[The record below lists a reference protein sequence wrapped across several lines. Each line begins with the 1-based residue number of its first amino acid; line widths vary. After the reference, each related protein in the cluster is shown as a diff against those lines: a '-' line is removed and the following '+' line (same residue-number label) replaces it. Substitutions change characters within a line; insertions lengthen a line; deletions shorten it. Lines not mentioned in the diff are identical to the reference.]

1 MNSAKP
7 ASMTLTQENRGYGFF
22 SHACGS
28 VFAMARIQLQVDA
41 PANRLT
47 LHTMLQAAGHTIVGS
62 SPEVVITD
70 AIDAVADAA
79 TRAPV
84 LVLASAT
91 QIREAVA
98 AMQRG
103 AYGYIFLPL
112 QPGEADLMV
121 RRALGANALP
131 HDTDSRPLSDVES
144 DHILE
149 VVRQCKGNRAKAAR
163 LLGVGRNTLWRK
175 LKQIDARRAS
185 MQ

>member
-1 MNSAKP
+1 
-7 ASMTLTQENRGYGFF
+7 
-22 SHACGS
+22 
-28 VFAMARIQLQVDA
+28 MARVQLQVEA

-47 LHTMLQAAGHTIVGS
+47 LHTLLQAAGHAIVDS

-70 AIDAVADAA
+70 AIDAAVEVA
-79 TRAPV
+79 TRVPV
-84 LVLASAT
+84 LVLSSAT

-103 AYGYIFLPL
+103 VYGYIFLPL

-121 RRALGANALP
+121 RRSLGANTGP
-131 HDTDSRPLSDVES
+131 MDTGSRPLNDVES
-144 DHILE
+144 DHILD

-175 LKQIDARRAS
+175 LKQIDARRANL
-185 MQ
+185 Q

>member
-1 MNSAKP
+1 MWTF
-7 ASMTLTQENRGYGFF
+7 AS
-22 SHACGS
+22 ACGS
-28 VFAMARIQLQVDA
+28 VFAMARLQLQVNDA
-41 PANRLT
+41 ANRLT
-47 LHTMLQAAGHTIVGS
+47 LHTLLQAAGHTIADT
-62 SPEVVITD
+62 SPDAVITD
-70 AIDAVADAA
+70 AIDTAA
-79 TRAPV
+79 ETAKRVPV

-103 AYGYIFLPL
+103 VYGYIFVPL
-112 QPGEADLMV
+112 QPGEADIMV
-121 RRALGANALP
+121 RRALGRNAEP
-131 HDTDSRPLSDVES
+131 VDTDSRPLSDVES
-144 DHILE
+144 EHILD